1 MKNKYINFPNLIK
14 LIIIFILYYFSRF
27 LQYIP
32 ILLFS
37 INPKDLSG
45 NERILLSLF
54 SSLCL
59 LVLLLIIYRKDLKKD
74 AQNLKKQFSKIFD
87 SSLKYYLLGIFGMI
101 ASNLIITLLLK
112 GNGATNEKI
121 VQNMISASPYLML
134 INAGII
140 GPIIEELVFRKP
152 YKDAFKTKWLFI
164 LTSGII
170 FGAMHVITS
179 ATTLVE
185 YLYMIPYACLGLS
198 FAYMDQKEDNI
209 FPSIMMHILHNT
221 ILIILSILG

>member
-1 MKNKYINFPNLIK
+1 MKNKYIHFPNLIK
-14 LIIIFILYYFSRF
+14 LILIFLLYYFSKL

-32 ILLFS
+32 IFLFHLD
-37 INPKDLSG
+37 PKKLSG
-45 NERILLSLF
+45 NELILLSLF

-59 LVLLLIIYRKDLKKD
+59 LILLIIIYRKDLKRD
-74 AQNLKKQFSKIFD
+74 AQKLKKNLAKIFD
-87 SSLKYYLLGIFGMI
+87 SSLKYYLLGVLGMI
-101 ASNLIITLLLK
+101 TSNLILTFVLK

-121 VQNMISASPYLML
+121 VQNMISTSPYLML

-140 GPIIEELVFRKP
+140 GPIIEELVFRKT

-164 LTSGII
+164 LTSGLV

-179 ATTLVE
+179 ATTFLE

-209 FPSIMMHILHNT
+209 YPSIMMHILHNT
-221 ILIILSILG
+221 VLSLLSIL